1 MSLEQVLLS
10 VLTGSLMSV
19 INITVL
25 DGDLSVDYI
34 SCGFV
39 TVLCLMNIYL

>member
-1 MSLEQVLLS
+1 MFLEQVLLS

-25 DGDLSVDYI
+25 DSVLSVDYI

-39 TVLCLMNIYL
+39 SVLFFMNISL